1 MSPGLLVP
9 SRPRHLGARTPPQLR
24 RPEPGASGCRPA
36 GLTRAALGSR
46 GFREDTV
53 PQSLHSA
60 GRGASGA
67 WLLPSSYLLN
77 PSLLR
82 AKGVGPNCTEGEK
95 GRQGPAWPGLSNT
108 QTQTEQDA
116 PAQRLQQLRPSPRH
130 RHCKQQVPLV
140 TQPPPGHAWMT
151 TAWFS
156 RQRYTILPCD

>member
-36 GLTRAALGSR
+36 GLTRVALGSR

-82 AKGVGPNCTEGEK
+82 AQGVGPNCTEGEK

-116 PAQRLQQLRPSPRH
+116 PAQRLQQLRPQPSAPALQAAGAPRH
-130 RHCKQQVPLV
+130 PAPAWSRLDDNCLV
-140 TQPPPGHAWMT
+140 FPATLHHP
-151 TAWFS
+151 S
-156 RQRYTILPCD
+156 L